1 MKITIYHGSKDL
13 IEKPQYGFGKK
24 NNDYGL
30 GFYCTENLDMAKE
43 WAVDSELD
51 GIANSY
57 SFNLDGLSILDLN
70 SDDYSILEWL
80 VILIKNRRFD
90 IQTDFGEEAIEYL
103 DKYYS
108 LDYLSYDVIKG
119 YRADD
124 SYFSFA
130 QDFINNIISF
140 NTLRNA
146 MMLGRM
152 GEQIVLKSPKA
163 FEQLEFNEGIYVDSK
178 TWFPKK
184 EVRDKKA
191 RNDYYELKQKP
202 WKKGEIYMMQI
213 LDMEIKK
220 DDARLR

>member
-1 MKITIYHGSKDL
+1 MKINIYHGSHNL
-13 IEKPQYGFGKK
+13 IEKPRFGYGKK

-30 GFYCTENLDMAKE
+30 GFYCTENIDMAKE
-43 WAVDSELD
+43 WAVDSDID

-57 SFNLDGLSILDLN
+57 SLDMDGLTLLDLN
-70 SDDYSILEWL
+70 SDDYCILEWL
-80 VILIKNRRFD
+80 VILLKNRRFD
-90 IQTDFGEEAIEYL
+90 IQSDFGKEAI
-103 DKYYS
+103 
-108 LDYLSYDVIKG
+108 DYLYKFFSVDYTVYDLIKG

-130 QDFINNIISF
+130 QDFLNNTISI
-140 NTLRNA
+140 NTLKRA

-152 GEQIVLKSPKA
+152 GEQIVLKSSNA
-163 FEQLEFNEGIYVDSK
+163 FDHLEFQESSLAESK
-178 TWFPKK
+178 IWFPQK
-184 EVRDKKA
+184 EKRDKKA
-191 RNDYYELKQKP
+191 RNDYYELRQMP

>member
-13 IEKPQYGFGKK
+13 IENPQYGFGKK

-51 GIANSY
+51 GLANSY

-90 IQTDFGEEAIEYL
+90 IQTDFGKEAIEYL

-108 LDYLSYDVIKG
+108 LDYSSYDVIKG

-184 EVRDKKA
+184 EVRDKKV